1 MNFKYG
7 YVEMRAMVPI
17 KQSAFPAFWA
27 IGKPGLINKKN
38 NGYYIEIDFF
48 ECFTSQ
54 NELFANFHKWYDNG
68 AHSNFYPP
76 ENNGYI
82 PENSFYRSYSFKN
95 YKTLPYEFHLYGFE
109 WTKDYVMVYV
119 DNTLFS
125 KLSINDSYKKNMTA
139 GNTSNIELGSAK
151 GDMSGYHDYI
161 YLLLQ
166 NMIYLTGENAANEN
180 SQFSYNYWV
189 DYIRLYQDPTNA
201 DNGLIYLNDNGEK
214 VDYYN
219 K

>member
-1 MNFKYG
+1 M
-7 YVEMRAMVPI
+7 
-17 KQSAFPAFWA
+17 
-27 IGKPGLINKKN
+27 
-38 NGYYIEIDFF
+38 
-48 ECFTSQ
+48 
-54 NELFANFHKWYDNG
+54 
-68 AHSNFYPP
+68 
-76 ENNGYI
+76 
-82 PENSFYRSYSFKN
+82 
-95 YKTLPYEFHLYGFE
+95 YGFE

-125 KLSINDSYKKNMTA
+125 KLSINDSYEKNMTA

-166 NMIYLTGENAANEN
+166 NMIYLTGENAVNEN